1 MELNTI
7 DSSTPLIERLAE
19 ALKSRV
25 ALVDARHEAAFRL
38 FNGFTE
44 GWSDLAID
52 LYGRTL
58 VIHDYAEDVLDGVR
72 NMAVARGFYEAELP
86 WLGAILWKSRSGT
99 TAEERNGKWMNDAEP
114 DRRIREHGVWYA
126 LDLQANRDA
135 GLYLDTRNLRKWL
148 IENMTGARV
157 LNTFAYTGSLGVAA
171 RAAPADPVRGAS
183 RVIHLDLKRAFLNV
197 AKTSYTLNGFPIAKA
212 DFVAGDFW
220 PQISRLIKSAQLFD
234 CVIVD
239 PPFFAQT
246 AKGRVDLEKNYSR
259 VLNKVRPLIADGG
272 RLVAVNNGLYV
283 SGAEFMA
290 TLNALCS
297 DGYLK
302 IEELIPVGPDFTG
315 TVPGSGAGIVTDPA
329 PFNHSTKIA
338 VIRVH
343 RKDGLKA

>member
-25 ALVDARHEAAFRL
+25 ALVDVRHEAAFRL

-86 WLGAILWKSRSGT
+86 WLGAILWKARSGT
-99 TAEERNGKWMNDAEP
+99 TAEERNGKWISEAEP

-135 GLYLDTRNLRKWL
+135 GLYLDTRNLREWL
-148 IENMTGARV
+148 IENMAGARV

-171 RAAPADPVRGAS
+171 KAGGAS
-183 RVIHLDLKRAFLNV
+183 RVVHIDLKRAFLNV
-197 AKTSYTLNGFPIAKA
+197 AKTSYTLNGFPIAKG

-246 AKGRVDLEKNYSR
+246 AKGKVDLEKNYSR

-272 RLVAVNNGLYV
+272 RLVAINNGLYV

-338 VIRVH
+338 VIRVR

>member
-25 ALVDARHEAAFRL
+25 ALVDVRHEAAFRL

-86 WLGAILWKSRSGT
+86 WLGAILWKARSGT
-99 TAEERNGKWMNDAEP
+99 TAEERNGKWISEAEP

-135 GLYLDTRNLRKWL
+135 GLYLDTRNLRGWL
-148 IENMTGARV
+148 IENMAGARV

-171 RAAPADPVRGAS
+171 KAGGAS
-183 RVIHLDLKRAFLNV
+183 RVVHIDLKRAFLNV
-197 AKTSYTLNGFPIAKA
+197 AKTSYTLNGFPIAKG

-246 AKGRVDLEKNYSR
+246 AKGKVDLEKNYSR

-272 RLVAVNNGLYV
+272 RLVAINNGLYV

-338 VIRVH
+338 VIRVR